1 MKIAVYNNDVAK
13 AYRILQK
20 KLNNE
25 GTLRELKE
33 REFFRSKGEKKRLER
48 KRGIV
53 RYKKQEKKRMIA
65 LEKAELRAF
74 KQRRLN
80 QENAKQFSPNNVLC
94 KYQRRYLHESI

>member
-1 MKIAVYNNDVAK
+1 MKITVYNNDVSK

-20 KLNNE
+20 KLNSE

-33 REFFRSKGEKKRLER
+33 KEFFTSKGEKKRLDR

-53 RYKKQEKKRMIA
+53 RYKKQEKKRLIA

-74 KQRRLN
+74 KQRKFN
-80 QENAKQFSPNNVLC
+80 QKNGRQSPPHNST
-94 KYQRRYLHESI
+94 KIWKKTKK

>member
-1 MKIAVYNNDVAK
+1 MKITVYNNDVSK

-74 KQRRLN
+74 KQRKLN
-80 QENAKQFSPNNVLC
+80 QKNTRQSSPHKATKIWKNN
-94 KYQRRYLHESI
+94 KK

>member
-1 MKIAVYNNDVAK
+1 MKITVYNNDVSK

-48 KRGIV
+48 KRGIT
-53 RYKKQEKKRMIA
+53 RGNPPLIKPLKSGKIIK
-65 LEKAELRAF
+65 
-74 KQRRLN
+74 
-80 QENAKQFSPNNVLC
+80 NNVLC

>member
-1 MKIAVYNNDVAK
+1 MKITVYNNDVSK

-33 REFFRSKGEKKRLER
+33 REFFRSKGEKKRLDR

-53 RYKKQEKKRMIA
+53 RYKKRMIA

-74 KQRRLN
+74 KQRKLN
-80 QENAKQFSPNNVLC
+80 QKNARQSSPYKANKTWKNT
-94 KYQRRYLHESI
+94 KK

>member
-1 MKIAVYNNDVAK
+1 MKITVYNNDVAK

-20 KLNNE
+20 KLDNE

-53 RYKKQEKKRMIA
+53 RYKKQEKKRLIA

-74 KQRRLN
+74 KQRKLN
-80 QENAKQFSPNNVLC
+80 QKNAKQFSPNKSN
-94 KYQRRYLHESI
+94 KNWKNIKK

>member
-1 MKIAVYNNDVAK
+1 MKITVYNNDVTK

-20 KLNNE
+20 KLDNE
-25 GTLRELKE
+25 GILRELKE

-53 RYKKQEKKRMIA
+53 RYKKQEKKRLIA

-74 KQRRLN
+74 KQRKLN
-80 QENAKQFSPNNVLC
+80 QKNAKQFSPNKSN
-94 KYQRRYLHESI
+94 KNWKNTKK

>member
-1 MKIAVYNNDVAK
+1 MKITVYNNDVAK

-20 KLNNE
+20 KLDNE

-53 RYKKQEKKRMIA
+53 RYKKQEKKRLIA
-65 LEKAELRAF
+65 LEKAELRACR
-74 KQRRLN
+74 QRKLN
-80 QENAKQFSPNNVLC
+80 QKNARQSYPNKSN
-94 KYQRRYLHESI
+94 KTWKNTKK

>member
-25 GTLRELKE
+25 GTLREIKE

-65 LEKAELRAF
+65 LEKTELRAF
-74 KQRRLN
+74 KQRKLN
-80 QENAKQFSPNNVLC
+80 QKNARHSSPNKSN
-94 KYQRRYLHESI
+94 KTWKNTKK

>member
-1 MKIAVYNNDVAK
+1 MKITVYNNDVSK

-53 RYKKQEKKRMIA
+53 RYKKQEKKRLIA

-74 KQRRLN
+74 RQRKLN
-80 QENAKQFSPNNVLC
+80 QKNARQFSPNKSN
-94 KYQRRYLHESI
+94 KNWKNTKQ